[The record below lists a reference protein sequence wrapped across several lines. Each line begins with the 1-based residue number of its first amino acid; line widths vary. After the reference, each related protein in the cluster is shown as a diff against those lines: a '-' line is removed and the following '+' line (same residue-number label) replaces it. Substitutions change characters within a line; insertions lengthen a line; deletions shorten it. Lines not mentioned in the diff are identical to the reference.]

1 MSEADRDRAIEE
13 HLARY
18 RQLIQQ
24 RWPQG
29 QPTLDEI
36 EQLVE
41 EIHQEVSRDLER
53 RILDRQ
59 RPDRPR
65 DNQTRCGC
73 GALARFRDDATR
85 RLMTIH
91 GEHSWTRPYYHC
103 AACEGGFA
111 PLDRVLGLDGGATTL
126 QIRRWIARLASKG
139 SFVEAAADL
148 EEFTGVR
155 LSASH
160 IERIAVAIGT
170 SLGAAQRDQAR
181 RHQAGQ
187 LPIPGVRPSRLYVG
201 IDGKI
206 VPLREPWRRD
216 GSQGSVVCRYAEC
229 KTAVVYEACPGK
241 EGDRRVRC
249 KSYIATLGD
258 VTAFAPLVATLAHTH
273 GHHLAQEV
281 IFLGDGAAWI
291 WLLAA
296 AQFPFAIQIL
306 DYYHATEHLATV
318 ANAQFGEGK
327 PEAKAWVAAR
337 EAELLHDRGADVLQ
351 AIAAWQ
357 PRSAEKRA
365 VREREYQYF
374 ASNAERMRYGT
385 FRSKGY
391 HIGSGVVESAC
402 GHVVG
407 QRLDQAGMHWRKENA
422 AAIVCLRAALRSSDA
437 PDLRPHCRM
446 AA

>member
-24 RWPQG
+24 RWPKG

-36 EQLVE
+36 EQVVE
-41 EIHQEVSRDLER
+41 EIHKEVSHDLER
-53 RILDRQ
+53 RILERQ

-65 DNQTRCGC
+65 DNQTRCAC
-73 GALARFRDDATR
+73 GARARFRDDASR
-85 RLMTIH
+85 RLITIH

-103 AACEGGFA
+103 AACECGFA
-111 PLDRVLGLDGGATTL
+111 PLDRVLGLDGGATTV
-126 QIRRWIARLASKG
+126 QIRRWIARLASKDPFG
-139 SFVEAAADL
+139 EAAADL

-155 LSASH
+155 LSVSH
-160 IERIAVAIGT
+160 VERIAVAIGT
-170 SLGAAQRDQAR
+170 SLGAAQRAQAQQ
-181 RHQAGQ
+181 HQAGQ
-187 LPIPGVRPSRLYVG
+187 LPLPALRPSRLYVG

-216 GSQGSVVCRYAEC
+216 GSQGPVVCRYAEC
-229 KTAVVYEACPGK
+229 KTAVVYEAWPGK
-241 EGDRRVRC
+241 EGDRGVRC
-249 KSYIATLGD
+249 KNYVATLGD
-258 VTAFAPLVATLAHTH
+258 VATFAPLVATLAHTH

-281 IFLGDGAAWI
+281 IVLGDGAAWI
-291 WLLAA
+291 WLLVA

-318 ANAQFGEGK
+318 AHAQFGEGK
-327 PEAKAWVAAR
+327 PEAAAWLAAR
-337 EAELLHDRGADVLQ
+337 EAELLDDRVEDVLQ
-351 AIAAWQ
+351 AIAAWK
-357 PRSAEKRA
+357 PRSVAKRA
-365 VREREYQYF
+365 VCEREYQYI

-385 FRSKGY
+385 FREKGY
-391 HIGSGVVESAC
+391 HIGSGVAESAC

-407 QRLDQAGMHWRKENA
+407 RRLDQAGMHWRKENA
-422 AAIVCLRAALRSSDA
+422 EAIVCLRAALRSSDT

>member
-1 MSEADRDRAIEE
+1 MSPSDRDREIEE

-36 EQLVE
+36 EQAVE
-41 EIHQEVSRDLER
+41 EIHKEASRDLER

-59 RPDRPR
+59 RPDPPR
-65 DNQTRCGC
+65 ENQTRCAC
-73 GALARFRDDATR
+73 GGLARFRGDASR
-85 RLMTIH
+85 RLVTIH
-91 GEHSWTRPYYHC
+91 GEQLWTRPYYHC
-103 AACEGGFA
+103 AVCERGFA
-111 PLDRVLGLDGGATTL
+111 PLDGVLGLDGGSTTFR
-126 QIRRWIARLASKG
+126 IRHWIARLASKDP
-139 SFVEAAADL
+139 FVEAAADL

-155 LSASH
+155 QSASQV
-160 IERIAVAIGT
+160 ERIAVAMGT
-170 SLGAAQRDQAR
+170 SLGAAQREQAQ

-187 LPIPGVRPSRLYVG
+187 LPIPAVRPVRLYVG

-216 GSQGSVVCRYAEC
+216 GSRGPVVCRYAEC
-229 KTAVVYEACPGK
+229 KTVVVYEAWPGPD
-241 EGDRRVRC
+241 GDRGVRR
-249 KSYIATLGD
+249 KSYLATLGD
-258 VTAFAPLVATLAHTH
+258 VTVFTPLVATLAHTH

-281 IFLGDGAAWI
+281 IVLGDGAAWI

-296 AQFPFAIQIL
+296 SQFPFALQIL

-318 ANAQFGEGK
+318 ANARFGEGK

-337 EAELLHDRGADVLQ
+337 EAELFADGVTDVLQ
-351 AIAAWQ
+351 AIAAWK
-357 PRSAEKRA
+357 PRSAAKQA
-365 VREREYQYF
+365 VREREYEYF
-374 ASNAERMRYGT
+374 ANNAERMRYGT
-385 FRSKGY
+385 FRKKGY

-422 AAIVCLRAALRSSDA
+422 EAIVCLRAAFRSTDT
-437 PDLRPHCRM
+437 PDLRAHCRM